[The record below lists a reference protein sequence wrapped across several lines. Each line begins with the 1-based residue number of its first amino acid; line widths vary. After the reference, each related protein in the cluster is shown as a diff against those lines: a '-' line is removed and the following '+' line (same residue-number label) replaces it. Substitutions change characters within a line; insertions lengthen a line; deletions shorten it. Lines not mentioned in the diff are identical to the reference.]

1 MEETTTRPLLDTLI
15 ESRELQILKTVI
27 PYMQESQQK
36 NMAILIK
43 FMELQKTAAL
53 FDAPDDDASQELHAC
68 AGESDTERLS
78 KMLQAIR
85 GFFSEKE
92 AENIDMILNFL
103 DMSTGYDMMFHS

>member
-1 MEETTTRPLLDTLI
+1 
-15 ESRELQILKTVI
+15 
-27 PYMQESQQK
+27 MQESQQK

-53 FDAPDDDASQELHAC
+53 FDTPDDDASQELHAC
-68 AGESDTERLS
+68 AGESDTERLF

-85 GFFSEKE
+85 GFFTEKE